1 MASLE
6 VELMETSLRSL
17 RTSDFGANPMAS
29 LEVELM
35 ETCGLVAIA
44 EK

>member
-6 VELMETSLRSL
+6 VELMETV
-17 RTSDFGANPMAS
+17 TSQPPLQFFLAANPMAS

-35 ETCGLVAIA
+35 ETR
-44 EK
+44 